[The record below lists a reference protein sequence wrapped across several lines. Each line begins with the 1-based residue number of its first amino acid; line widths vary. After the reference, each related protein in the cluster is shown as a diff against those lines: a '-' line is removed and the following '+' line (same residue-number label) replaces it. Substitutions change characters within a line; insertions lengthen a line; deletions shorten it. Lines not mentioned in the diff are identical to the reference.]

1 MTVKLCRSLTL
12 FLIATLGLALGVS
25 SCGGDAPR
33 SGNVFYYNEQ
43 DGLTTL
49 DPARIGARASGWIG
63 AQIFSGL
70 VTLDTAL
77 RPAPQLAKSWSVS
90 DDGLR
95 WTFHL
100 RGDARFTDDPCF
112 PNGKGRTVTA
122 QDVRYS
128 FERVCSPESKST
140 GAWVFR
146 DKVKGAAAFIDAEPG
161 KRPEHI
167 EGFRVVND
175 STLEIELNQPFAP
188 FLTLLSIPYA
198 YVVPREAVEK
208 YGEDFFRHPVGSG
221 PFKLKEWNTDLL
233 LTLERNPNYFERDP
247 EGKQLP
253 YLDGVQISFIK
264 DINTEFVEFE
274 QGNLD
279 MVASIAPTRVDVIL
293 SEDGMR
299 LKEGYQQFRYFRVPA
314 LSTEYYGFQLD
325 SASEGGK
332 ASPMA
337 TNRYLRLALN
347 YGIDREAIIKYVL
360 KGQAMAGKHGPIPPG
375 APGFSGVE
383 GYRYDRELAKRLLDS
398 AGFPGGKGLPPILL
412 QTGTN
417 ERTASVAEAVIE
429 QLKAIGVTVTT
440 KQVEFAQLR
449 EMYKSGKVPF
459 WRASWIA
466 DYPDGE
472 NFMALFYS
480 PFIEHQGPNATHYRN
495 PAVDSLYR
503 QALDPHLTTEQRA
516 AIYSKSER
524 IILDDAPWIILS
536 YSILQR
542 LSQPWIAGYTVDPLD
557 RLVLTTVRK
566 QQS

>member
-1 MTVKLCRSLTL
+1 MLLKLNRSLTL
-12 FLIATLGLALGVS
+12 LLLAALAISAGVGG
-25 SCGGDAPR
+25 CGGETRR

-43 DGLTTL
+43 DGLTAL

-77 RPAPQLAKSWSVS
+77 RPVPQLAKSWSVS
-90 DDGLR
+90 PDGLR

-100 RGDARFTDDPCF
+100 RTDARFADDPCF
-112 PNGKGRTVTA
+112 PDGKGRRVTA

-140 GAWVFR
+140 GTWVFR
-146 DKVKGAAAFIDAEPG
+146 DKVNGAAAFIDAEPG
-161 KRPEHI
+161 KRPAHI
-167 EGFRVVND
+167 EGIRVMDD
-175 STLEIELNQPFAP
+175 STMEIELTQPFAP

-198 YVVPREAVEK
+198 YVVPHEAVEK

-221 PFKLKEWNTDLL
+221 PFKLKEWNPDQF
-233 LTLERNPNYFERDP
+233 LTLERNPNYFERDA

-253 YLDGVQISFIK
+253 YLDGVQVSFIK

-279 MVASIAPTRVDVIL
+279 MVSSIAPTRVDVVL
-293 SEDGMR
+293 SDDGLR
-299 LKEGYQQFRYFRVPA
+299 LKEGYQQYRYFRVPA

-325 SASEGGK
+325 TASEGGK
-332 ASPMA
+332 ASPLA
-337 TNRYLRLALN
+337 SNRYLRLALN

-360 KGQAMAGKHGPIPPG
+360 KGQATAGSYGPIPPG
-375 APGFSGVE
+375 APGFSGVQ
-383 GYRYDRELAKRLLDS
+383 GYRYDRELAKRMLDS
-398 AGFPGGKGLPPILL
+398 AGFPGGKNLPPILL

-417 ERTASVAEAVIE
+417 ERTASVAEVVIE

-449 EMYKSGKVPF
+449 EMYKSAKVPF

-480 PFIEHQGPNATHYRN
+480 PFIQHQGPNTTHFRN
-495 PAVDSLYR
+495 PMVDSLYR

-516 AIYSKSER
+516 AMYSKAER
-524 IILDDAPWIILS
+524 LILDEAPWIILS